1 VVFGL
6 RGGVGV
12 IALLLPGIAQ
22 AQSNAQPAPTPA
34 IEERQVTPRPQRAL
48 SFTVPLVSASR
59 AYGDVL
65 IEVRNGTDV
74 FIAAEDLARELD
86 PVLNDQGREA
96 LTQALAQKT
105 MVPLDDLRQAGFDLV
120 FNSNR
125 LELEV
130 VGLTPQFRQVQS
142 LIPSRDSG
150 KRPELDRIEP
160 AGFSTY
166 LNFIGN
172 FNYSTELGNE
182 NPELFLTGA
191 TRVGN
196 VVAEYD
202 GAFTDQFSN
211 SYKFSRRSTR
221 FVYDDPKSFR
231 RYSAGDLRV
240 ETLSLLTVPQI
251 AGLGVEKR
259 RRIFEPGLSAL
270 RVNGRQIF
278 LNNRSTVDV
287 VVNGVNVES
296 LQLDAGA
303 YDLSTLPIQQGSN
316 DIQLIVT
323 DSFGQKEVI
332 SYDFFFESLPLE
344 AGDEE
349 YSIGVGVL
357 ADNLGFEPSYTSDPV
372 ASALYRRSLSENL
385 ILGGALQISEDIQ
398 VVGASVISVPQFIPG
413 FFDLELAASTASGQN
428 GFAVRAGYSF
438 SQGGALTGANQFAV
452 NISYQSEGFT
462 SVNNLLPVNF
472 DLLSLTATYSRSFG
486 LDSVGTIGVS
496 YFTGGN
502 QSDDYALFADFSHRL
517 NDKLRLTGGLEYGR
531 STDTR
536 SAFGVRVGVALALG
550 RGARASADVRTRFDN
565 FRANLSDGAENEV
578 GSFGYD
584 VALSQFGDEVRSDA
598 QLEYVANRFNAR
610 ADLTSRGAS
619 FGNITQEQRIRVQV
633 ATAVAF
639 AGGQFGIGRP
649 INSAFLLAKPNDAI
663 EGQDVITGRGLNSGK
678 YYARSGPFGSALQ
691 GDLGAYTAQNVQ
703 FDAADPDSGFDVG
716 DGTVLLEP
724 PYQSGYAV
732 IVGETNFVTVIGTL
746 RDENGAVA
754 VATGVVR
761 DLQTGEVLEDSPFF
775 TNAAGR
781 FGVFGLAPGRSYEIR
796 LSGSDRTFVLDIPK
810 DTDPII
816 RLGPIALKA
825 KE

>member
-1 VVFGL
+1 M
-6 RGGVGV
+6 GGVGAIV
-12 IALLLPGIAQ
+12 LLLPEVGQ
-22 AQSNAQPAPTPA
+22 AQSSTQSAPPSA
-34 IEERQVTPRPQRAL
+34 GEERQTTPRPQRAL
-48 SFTVPLVSASR
+48 SFTVPLVSRSR

-65 IEVRNGTDV
+65 IEVRDGTDAFV
-74 FIAAEDLARELD
+74 ATKDLILELD
-86 PVLNDQGREA
+86 SVLNEQGRA
-96 LTQALAQKT
+96 ALAQAT
-105 MVPLDDLRQAGFDLV
+105 AGQELISIEALRQVGFDLT

-125 LELEV
+125 LELELL
-130 VGLTPQFRQVQS
+130 GLNPQFREVQS

-150 KRPELDRIEP
+150 KRPELERIAP

-172 FNYSTELGNE
+172 YNYSTEFGNE

-191 TRVGN
+191 TRISN
-196 VVAEYD
+196 IVAEYD

-211 SYKFSRRSTR
+211 SYEFSRRSTR

-303 YDLSTLPIQQGSN
+303 YDLSALPIQQGSN

-349 YSIGVGVL
+349 YSVGVGVL

-372 ASALYRRSLSENL
+372 ASAFYRRAFSENL
-385 ILGGALQISEDIQ
+385 ILGGALQASEDIQ
-398 VVGASVISVPQFIPG
+398 VLGASVISVPQFIPG

-428 GFAVRAGYSF
+428 GFAVRTGYSF

-462 SVNNLLPVNF
+462 SVNNLLPINF

-517 NDKLRLTGGLEYGR
+517 NDTLRLTGGLEYGR
-531 STDTR
+531 RTDTR
-536 SAFGVRVGVALALG
+536 SGFGVRVGVALALG

-610 ADLTSRGAS
+610 ADLTSRGGS
-619 FGNITQEQRIRVQV
+619 FGNITQEQRIRVQM

-663 EGQDVITGRGLNSGK
+663 EGQNVITGRGLNSGK

-691 GDLGAYTAQNVQ
+691 GDLGSYTAQNVQ
-703 FDAADPDSGFDVG
+703 FDTADPDSGFDVG

-761 DLQTGEVLEDSPFF
+761 DLQTGEVVEDLPFF

-781 FGVFGLAPGRSYEIR
+781 FGVFGLAPGRAYEIR

-816 RLGPIALKA
+816 RLGPIELKA

>member
-1 VVFGL
+1 M
-6 RGGVGV
+6 
-12 IALLLPGIAQ
+12 LLLPEVGQ
-22 AQSNAQPAPTPA
+22 AQSSTQPTPPPA
-34 IEERQVTPRPQRAL
+34 SEEQQATPRPQRAL
-48 SFTVPLVSASR
+48 SFTVPLVSRSR
-59 AYGDVL
+59 AFGDVL
-65 IEVRNGTDV
+65 IEVRGGTEV
-74 FIAAEDLARELD
+74 FVATKDLILELD
-86 PVLNDQGREA
+86 PVLNEQGRA
-96 LTQALAQKT
+96 ALAQAT
-105 MVPLDDLRQAGFDLV
+105 AGQRLMPIEVLRQAGFDLA

-130 VGLTPQFRQVQS
+130 IGLNPQFRQVQS
-142 LIPSRDSG
+142 LIPRRDSG
-150 KRPELDRIEP
+150 ARPELKRIAP

-172 FNYSTELGNE
+172 YNYSTDLGSE

-191 TRVGN
+191 TRIGN
-196 VVAEYD
+196 VVGEYD

-211 SYKFSRRSTR
+211 SYEFSRRSTR
-221 FVYDDPKSFR
+221 IVYDDPKSFR
-231 RYSAGDLRV
+231 RYSAGDLRL

-251 AGLGVEKR
+251 AGIGVEKR

-287 VVNGVNVES
+287 IVNGVNVES

-357 ADNLGFEPSYTSDPV
+357 ADNLGFEPSYTSNPV
-372 ASALYRRSLSENL
+372 ASALYRRAFSENL
-385 ILGGALQISEDIQ
+385 ILGGAFQVSEDIQ

-413 FFDLELAASTASGQN
+413 FFDLELAGSTASGQS
-428 GFAVRAGYSF
+428 GFAMRAGYSF
-438 SQGGALTGANQFAV
+438 AQGGALTGANQFAV

-462 SVNNLLPVNF
+462 SVNNLLPINF

-584 VALSQFGDEVRSDA
+584 VALSQFGDDVRSDA

-649 INSAFLLAKPNDAI
+649 INSAFLLAKANDAI

-691 GDLGAYTAQNVQ
+691 GDLGAYSGQNVQ
-703 FDAADPDSGFDVG
+703 FDAADSENGFDVG

-724 PYQSGYAV
+724 PYQSGYSV
-732 IVGETNFVTVIGTL
+732 IVGEANFVTVIGTL

-761 DLQTGEVLEDSPFF
+761 DLQTGEVLKDSPFF

-816 RLGPIALKA
+816 RLAPIALNA